1 MQALPTFSIMG
12 AHMIDAP
19 SAGSDWA
26 VLIIE
31 DDPVQRGIM
40 EAMVRKLGMR
50 GLAAATL
57 SEARTHLQNEDV
69 RMVLLDLR
77 LQDGTSLDVLHS
89 LGNDSVPRT
98 VILASGCDERTR
110 NAVSRIAEAR
120 GVHVAGSLCKPI
132 CEDRLAA
139 LLRAGRGAVAV
150 RQPAADEPCDPDDV
164 TFALAGG
171 RIVPYFQPQ
180 VSLSTGRV
188 VGVEALARWQS
199 DEHGTIGPER
209 FVSVIENMGQARAFT
224 ALMLKASLAAC
235 ARWRSRFPEVSVA
248 VNVSPSVVDA
258 TFGDLVRGCLLESA
272 VPPSSLVLELTEGSA
287 LSDSIAVG
295 NVLTGL
301 RIDGVGLAIDDFGTG
316 YSALLDLERLP
327 VSVLKVDRSLVETFV
342 DVRPSR
348 LLAAVTALAWSTS
361 GRAFSR
367 SHGAPDRL
375 GSWRMGRATYRRA
388 LCWPTSAGPAGSAGT
403 SRSACLSI
411 HSGGPNAG
419 VGARRRPRSAS
430 TESTTGYSTYPARLV
445 GSTSAA
451 AVSASARKAAARA
464 RVRGGRATSQP
475 SSAAPT
481 SSMSA

>member
-1 MQALPTFSIMG
+1 
-12 AHMIDAP
+12 MIDAHA
-19 SAGSDWA
+19 SERESA

-50 GLAAATL
+50 GLPAATV
-57 SEARTHLQNEDV
+57 SEARAHLQNDDV

-89 LGNDSVPRT
+89 LGNDTVPRS

-120 GVHVAGSLCKPI
+120 GVHVAGSLRKPI
-132 CEDRLAA
+132 CEDSLAA

-199 DEHGTIGPER
+199 DAHSTIGPER
-209 FVSVIENMGQARAFT
+209 FVSVIESMGQARAFT

-235 ARWRSRFPEVSVA
+235 ARWRRRFPEVSVA
-248 VNVSPSVVDA
+248 VNVPPSLVDA
-258 TFGDLVRGCLLESA
+258 AFGDLVRSCLHEYA
-272 VPPSSLVLELTEGSA
+272 VPPSALVLELTEGSP
-287 LSDSIAVG
+287 LSDSVAVG

-316 YSALLDLERLP
+316 YSSMLSLLRIPFSEMKLDRAFVGCALHDADSARILSALIAMSRDMGVTTVAEGIECVEVR
-327 VSVLKVDRSLVETFV
+327 DR
-342 DVRPSR
+342 
-348 LLAAVTALAWSTS
+348 LAAYGCSTGQGWLWSAALKEAALHAWLDDAAQA
-361 GRAFSR
+361 GC
-367 SHGAPDRL
+367 AP
-375 GSWRMGRATYRRA
+375 T
-388 LCWPTSAGPAGSAGT
+388 
-403 SRSACLSI
+403 
-411 HSGGPNAG
+411 
-419 VGARRRPRSAS
+419 VAS
-430 TESTTGYSTYPARLV
+430 TV
-445 GSTSAA
+445 
-451 AVSASARKAAARA
+451 
-464 RVRGGRATSQP
+464 QH
-475 SSAAPT
+475 
-481 SSMSA
+481 